1 MKSNSVLFFRFGLAH
16 YRGSGGTENSRSG
29 AIAVDGT
36 TAANFPPVLSEIT
49 PWMSPT
55 RLTPWRTVIRAT
67 IAIPS
72 QNQVPFFQFSIVLMA
87 WFGPTLHFAIAIRK
101 ERGISVNFQQR
112 PFRLC
117 LQNQAAG
124 AGFTLL

>member
-1 MKSNSVLFFRFGLAH
+1 MKSYSVLFFRFGLAH

-29 AIAVDGT
+29 AISVDGT

-72 QNQVPFFQFSIVLMA
+72 QNQVPFFQFSIVLIA
-87 WFGPTLHFAIAIRK
+87 CFGPTHHA
-101 ERGISVNFQQR
+101 R
-112 PFRLC
+112 PFVIVHKY
-117 LQNQAAG
+117 
-124 AGFTLL
+124 

>member
-1 MKSNSVLFFRFGLAH
+1 MKSYWVLFFRFGLAH

-29 AIAVDGT
+29 AISVDGT

-72 QNQVPFFQFSIVLMA
+72 QNQVPFFQFSIVLIA
-87 WFGPTLHFAIAIRK
+87 CFGPTHH
-101 ERGISVNFQQR
+101 SR
-112 PFRLC
+112 PFVIVHKY
-117 LQNQAAG
+117 
-124 AGFTLL
+124 